1 VLDVSSSGFYDWLER
16 PESPRAVEN
25 RALVAKIQAI
35 HGDSRRTYGSPRVH
49 ASLQDAGYRIG
60 RNRVARLMRDNA
72 IRARTKRKF
81 RVTTDSRHDHPVAP
95 NRLDRQFEVAAPNTV
110 WVADISYIP
119 TREGW
124 LYLAVVLDLFSRQV
138 VGWAMDQQM
147 PQELT
152 LAALDMAIQRR
163 RPLPGCMHH
172 SDRGSQYA
180 AGDYQKQ
187 LAKYG
192 MVCSMSRK
200 GNCWGGVD
208 DWRGGS
214 RSRGVA
220 VDRPLSRCAG
230 ASFRAMAPFP
240 VAARQTGRADL
251 PHPAFTC
258 VIKPSRSAGRCAVA
272 AGRKGRVPHTGTRP
286 GIGGTRCLSGR
297 CGASTSVSDAARHTS
312 APSHRSG

>member
-1 VLDVSSSGFYDWLER
+1 MKFQFIGDHREDFPVRLMCRVLDVSSSGFYDWLER

-60 RNRVARLMRDNA
+60 RNRVARLMRDHA

-110 WVADISYIP
+110 WVADLSYIP

-200 GNCWGGVD
+200 GNCWDNAPMESFFHSLKTELVHHRDYQTRDEARRDIFEYIEVFYNRQRRHSTLGY
-208 DWRGGS
+208 
-214 RSRGVA
+214 
-220 VDRPLSRCAG
+220 LSPAQ
-230 ASFRAMAPFP
+230 FEL
-240 VAARQTGRADL
+240 AAL
-251 PHPAFTC
+251 
-258 VIKPSRSAGRCAVA
+258 A
-272 AGRKGRVPHTGTRP
+272 A
-286 GIGGTRCLSGR
+286 
-297 CGASTSVSDAARHTS
+297 
-312 APSHRSG
+312 